1 MNPEPIQCVDPALYS
16 SQLPGSG
23 FEEGRA
29 ILLGKYS
36 EKELDAKLEN
46 KIREHL
52 DRCNCCTQFLSDFEN
67 IDQTIFGEMVVDA
80 SCPSSLSV
88 DRFLFD
94 RDQLSQT
101 EADRIDQHVAECE
114 FCKEEVAWLKNLQ
127 GQKVIEFVPQ
137 NRDWTKIL
145 SIAAAIFFVLVSAI
159 LYQQKISTRT
169 TEQRLQSLA
178 QVKEPDQINFDALR
192 VSSVALPQ
200 DMDRLYE
207 EGVNSI
213 KQHRFQDAA
222 KALEQVASARPDHSG
237 AIYLLGYSY
246 YQLRELEKA
255 FALCDRAEQIRPH
268 NMERCLSLVHIAL
281 KTGHYGRAIREI
293 CGLYH
298 EAPDQPQVKELYEQ
312 ITSITRGQTIK
323 L

>member
-1 MNPEPIQCVDPALYS
+1 MNREPIRCVEPELYS
-16 SQLPGSG
+16 SQLSGSG
-23 FEEGRA
+23 LEEARA

-36 EKELDAKLEN
+36 EKELDSALED

-52 DRCNCCTQFLSDFEN
+52 GRCDCCTQFLKDFEN
-67 IDQTIFGEMVVDA
+67 VDLTNSSEMVIDA
-80 SCPSSLSV
+80 RCPSSLKV
-88 DRFLFD
+88 DRFVFH
-94 RDQLSQT
+94 RDQLSRT
-101 EADRIDQHVAECE
+101 ETERIDQHVAECE
-114 FCKEEVAWLKNLQ
+114 FCKEEIVWLKNLQ
-127 GQKVIEFVPQ
+127 AEKVIDFIPQ
-137 NRDWTKIL
+137 KRDWTKIL

-200 DMDRLYE
+200 DLDRLYE

-213 KQHRFQDAA
+213 KQRRFRDAA
-222 KALEQVASARPDHSG
+222 KALDRVASARPDHSG

-246 YQLRELEKA
+246 YQLRELDKA
-255 FALCDRAEQIRPH
+255 FAFCDRAEQMRPH

>member
-1 MNPEPIQCVDPALYS
+1 MNREPIQCVDPALYS
-16 SQLPGSG
+16 SQLPGS
-23 FEEGRA
+23 FEEARA
-29 ILLGKYS
+29 ILLGQYS
-36 EKELDAKLEN
+36 EKELDSVLEN

-52 DRCNCCTQFLSDFEN
+52 DRCDCCTQFLKDFEN
-67 IDQTIFGEMVVDA
+67 IDQTISSEMVVAA
-80 SCPSSLSV
+80 SCPSSLNV
-88 DRFLFD
+88 DRFVFD
-94 RDQLSQT
+94 RDQLSRT

-127 GQKVIEFVPQ
+127 GQRVIEFASEK
-137 NRDWTKIL
+137 RDWVKIL
-145 SIAAAIFFVLVSAI
+145 SIAAALFFVLVSTI
-159 LYQQKISTRT
+159 LFVQKTSVRT

-207 EGVNSI
+207 QGVNFI
-213 KQHRFQDAA
+213 KQGQFQEAA

-246 YQLRELEKA
+246 YQLREPDKA
-255 FALCDRAEQIRPH
+255 FAFCDRAEQMRPH
-268 NMERCLSLVHIAL
+268 NLERCLSLVHIAL

-312 ITSITRGQTIK
+312 ITSVTRGKTIK